1 MAIVI
6 ITIWSFTNWKNAY
19 LPGVYSPN
27 LVPLSYTWNQISNCL
42 HERLE
47 NLTQSFSM
55 WWLYGGRLGVNRSFV
70 IFAMQSRNLHNELNF
85 PLRFKANNHLCT
97 SEIEKLL
104 SVRKCSGLPQCKT
117 EFKASVNGSLSLTR
131 ILTVISNICTKIIGI
146 FVLSWHV
153 GSKKL

>member
-1 MAIVI
+1 MEKCLYTWSVQSELSSSVVHLKSNIKLFTRAIRKLNAIVFDVMI
-6 ITIWSFTNWKNAY
+6 VRWT
-19 LPGVYSPN
+19 V
-27 LVPLSYTWNQISNCL
+27 
-42 HERLE
+42 E
-47 NLTQSFSM
+47 
-55 WWLYGGRLGVNRSFV
+55 VNRSFV
-70 IFAMQSRNLHNELNF
+70 FFAMQSRNLHNELNF

-131 ILTVISNICTKIIGI
+131 ILTAISNICTKIIGI